1 MTIGFIFECGPQG
14 ADKQVCEYL
23 VGEMFPGI
31 TCQSIT
37 LDNKPNLLANA
48 PTAAR
53 SLLADGCERVL
64 IIWDL
69 RPAWPDKAGK
79 ACRAAERQALLDA
92 LAKEGLQ
99 AAPVYLVCVEQEF
112 ESWLMADEAKLSAF
126 LSTPTHEYKV
136 PRVRRPDREKN
147 PKSLVMKHFQMALGR
162 NYEDRVHAIK
172 VMRTNPPPNWAKL
185 RRSDS
190 FARFE
195 AKLAVDQP

>member
-1 MTIGFIFECGPQG
+1 MSIGFIFECGPQG

-23 VGEMFPGI
+23 AGEMLPGV

-48 PTAAR
+48 PMAAR
-53 SLLADGCERVL
+53 TLLAEGCERVL

-69 RPAWPDKAGK
+69 RPAWPDKAAK
-79 ACRAAERQALLDA
+79 ACRAAERQTLLDA
-92 LAKEGLQ
+92 LTNEGLQ
-99 AAPVYLVCVEQEF
+99 GAPVYLVCVEQEF

-136 PRVRRPDREKN
+136 PKVRRPDREKN
-147 PKSLVMKHFQMALGR
+147 PKSLVMKHFQMARGMK
-162 NYEDRVHAIK
+162 YEDRVHAIK
-172 VMRTNPPPNWAKL
+172 VMRTNPPPNWARL
-185 RRSDS
+185 RRSES

-195 AKLAVDQP
+195 AKLAAV

>member
-23 VGEMFPGI
+23 AGEMRPGV
-31 TCQSIT
+31 TCQSVT

-48 PTAAR
+48 PKAAR
-53 SLLADGCERVL
+53 ALLADGCERVL

-69 RPAWPDKAGK
+69 RPAWPDTAGK
-79 ACRAAERQALLDA
+79 SCRAAERQTLLDA
-92 LAKEGLQ
+92 LTKEGLQ
-99 AAPVYLVCVEQEF
+99 GAPVYLVCVEQEF

-147 PKSLVMKHFQMALGR
+147 PKSLVMKHFQTARGMK
-162 NYEDRVHAIK
+162 YEDRVHAIK
-172 VMRTNPPPNWAKL
+172 VMRINPPPNWTKL
-185 RRSDS
+185 RRSES
-190 FARFE
+190 FERFE
-195 AKLAVDQP
+195 GKLSC

>member
-23 VGEMFPGI
+23 AGEMRPG
-31 TCQSIT
+31 TPCKSIT

-48 PTAAR
+48 AKAAHG
-53 SLLADGCERVL
+53 LLADGCERVL
-64 IIWDL
+64 IVWDL
-69 RPAWPDKAGK
+69 RPAWPDTAGK
-79 ACRAAERQALLDA
+79 TCRAIERQTLLDA

-112 ESWLMADEAKLSAF
+112 ESWLMADETKLSEY
-126 LSTPTHEYKV
+126 LSTATHEYRV

-147 PKSLVMKHFQMALGR
+147 PKSLVMKHFQMARGMK
-162 NYEDRVHAIK
+162 YEDRVHAIK
-172 VMRTNPPPNWAKL
+172 VMRTNPPPNWTKL
-185 RRSDS
+185 RRSGS

-195 AKLAVDQP
+195 AKLI